1 MHRSSVAIG
10 AAGLLLLSGCAALPS
25 SSNSPS
31 PSASASASAGP
42 VGPAVGDV
50 APRESVTDEFGT
62 YLHVT
67 LDPASALATQVD
79 PETLDDS
86 IEGSSWDESSILEA
100 QRFVG
105 TFVAEQVIDSTALDR
120 DLAGWEEWEAAN
132 SERFFGPEVEG
143 QLSKPE
149 NGSDRPTPIFNDP
162 DDFTPRLVRDGLP
175 RLDDAEIVITGIEND
190 PREGGEWLSVSGTS
204 DVAYRVTDEEAIAA
218 LQLQGYDAD
227 ILAGFPALADG
238 EDGHYLVRME
248 WTYEVERDG
257 DGWIIRDYDFVWDA
271 TVEGISQ
278 A

>member
-1 MHRSSVAIG
+1 MLRGSVAI
-10 AAGLLLLSGCAALPS
+10 AATGLLLLAGCSALPA

-31 PSASASASAGP
+31 PSASASPSGGP

-50 APRESVTDEFGT
+50 VPRESVTDELGT

-67 LDPASALATQVD
+67 LDPASALATRVD
-79 PETLDDS
+79 PGTLDPS
-86 IEGSSWDESSILEA
+86 IEGSSWDEAALLEA

-105 TFVAEQVIDSTALDR
+105 TFVAEQVIDSSALDR
-120 DLAGWEEWEAAN
+120 DLAGWTEWEAAN
-132 SERFFGPEVEG
+132 KERFFGPEVAG

-175 RLDDAEIVITGIEND
+175 RLDDAEIVVTGIEND
-190 PREGGEWLSVSGTS
+190 PREGGEWLSVSGTA

-218 LQLQGYDAD
+218 LELQGYDAES
-227 ILAGFPALADG
+227 IAGFPALSDDV
-238 EDGHYLVRME
+238 DGHYLVRME
-248 WTYEVERDG
+248 WTYEVERAG
-257 DGWIIRDYDFVWDA
+257 SGWIIRDYDFTWDA
-271 TVEGISQ
+271 NIEGVSQ

>member
-1 MHRSSVAIG
+1 MHRSAVAIG
-10 AAGLLLLSGCAALPS
+10 AAGLALLSGCAALPS

-50 APRESVTDEFGT
+50 VPRESITDELGT

-67 LDPASALATQVD
+67 LDPASALATHID
-79 PETLDDS
+79 PDVLDDS
-86 IEGSSWDESSILEA
+86 IEGSTWDDASILEA

-120 DLAGWEEWEAAN
+120 DLVGWEEWELAN
-132 SERFFGPEVEG
+132 SERFFGPEVDG
-143 QLSKPE
+143 ALSKPD

-175 RLDDAEIVITGIEND
+175 RLDDAEIVITGIRNE

-204 DVAYRVTDEEAIAA
+204 EVAYRVTDEEAIAA
-218 LQLQGYDAD
+218 LKLRGYDAD
-227 ILAGFPALADG
+227 SIAGFPALADG
-238 EDGHYLVRME
+238 EDGHYLVHMT
-248 WTYEVERDG
+248 WTYDVERDAE
-257 DGWIIRDYDFVWDA
+257 GWIIRGYGFVWEA
-271 TVEGISQ
+271 NVEGVSQ

>member
-1 MHRSSVAIG
+1 MRRSSVAIG
-10 AAGLLLLSGCAALPS
+10 AAGLLLLSGCSALPA

-31 PSASASASAGP
+31 PSSSASPSAGP

-50 APRESVTDEFGT
+50 VPRESVTDELGT

-67 LDPASALATQVD
+67 LDPASALATRVD
-79 PETLDDS
+79 PQTLDSS
-86 IEGSSWDESSILEA
+86 IEGSSWDDAALLEA

-105 TFVAEQVIDSTALDR
+105 TFVAEQVIDSSALDR
-120 DLAGWEEWEAAN
+120 DLAGWQEWEAAN
-132 SERFFGPEVEG
+132 AERFFGPEVEG

-175 RLDDAEIVITGIEND
+175 RLDDAEIVITGIENQ
-190 PREGGEWLSVSGTS
+190 PREGGEWLSVSGTA

-218 LQLQGYDAD
+218 LELQGYDPAS
-227 ILAGFPALADG
+227 IAGFPALSDG
-238 EDGHYLVRME
+238 VDGHYLVRME
-248 WTYEVERDG
+248 WTYEVERSG
-257 DGWIIRDYDFVWDA
+257 SGWIIRAYDFTWDA
-271 TVEGISQ
+271 NLEGVSQ